1 METGVEPMR
10 QIFKTLNK
18 AYQDNEFESLLS
30 HQYGNYFLKLRS
42 LSRVEIL
49 RELAETINISI
60 ENIQGRQLFEHI
72 FCQNIPQP
80 AIDNFIRQI
89 YQRERSQRILNEDN
103 LYSQLYRLQV
113 FDWGGFYQNAVEQ
126 TIVNNYI
133 KKIQD
138 YSQLLNTIENDLNPR
153 LRGYI
158 LCSWYNHWTSI
169 LIEDMF
175 KDHPDV
181 LPAVGLVKKV
191 DFFWHDFPFDLK
203 VTYFPEGFMKEK
215 RQQHGLRPEL
225 TELKA
230 FARQNQINSN
240 RNATE
245 DEVFKELLTR
255 ISEHPSQEAQ
265 AFIHNFHQTRRN
277 IVTQAI
283 QNPNEL
289 IVWFYENQGTRR
301 FDSANRLF
309 VVLIDLNNLEESWKM
324 KRNRDIL
331 NNGINNFLNQ
341 NRDIDFNQFRISF
354 DWDGENYQSYAT
366 CLFLVRQ

>member
-1 METGVEPMR
+1 
-10 QIFKTLNK
+10 
-18 AYQDNEFESLLS
+18 
-30 HQYGNYFLKLRS
+30 
-42 LSRVEIL
+42 
-49 RELAETINISI
+49 
-60 ENIQGRQLFEHI
+60 
-72 FCQNIPQP
+72 
-80 AIDNFIRQI
+80 
-89 YQRERSQRILNEDN
+89 
-103 LYSQLYRLQV
+103 LQV

-138 YSQLLNTIENDLNPR
+138 YNQLLTSIENDLNPR

-181 LPAVGLVKKV
+181 LPAVGLIKKV

-203 VTYFPEGFMKEK
+203 VTYFPDGFMKGK
-215 RQQHGLRPEL
+215 RQQLGLRPEL
-225 TELKA
+225 TELKT
-230 FARQNQINSN
+230 FARQNQISFD
-240 RNATE
+240 RNTTD

-255 ISEHPSQEAQ
+255 ITEHPSQEAQ
-265 AFIHNFHQTRRN
+265 TFVQNFYQTRRN
-277 IVTQAI
+277 IINQTI

-301 FDSANRLF
+301 FDAANRFF
-309 VVLIDLNNLEESWKM
+309 VVLIDPNNLEESWKL

-331 NNGINNFLNQ
+331 SNGINNFLNQ
-341 NRDIDFNQFRISF
+341 NRNVDFNQYRINF
-354 DWDGENYQSYAT
+354 NWDGANYQSYAT
-366 CLFLVRQ
+366 CLFLIRQ

>member
-1 METGVEPMR
+1 MR
-10 QIFKTLNK
+10 QIFTTLSR
-18 AYQDNEFESLLS
+18 AYQDNVFKTILN

-42 LSRVEIL
+42 LSRAEIL
-49 RELAETINISI
+49 RALAETADINI
-60 ENIQGRQLFEHI
+60 ENVQGRQLFERL
-72 FCQNIPQP
+72 FCQDIPQ
-80 AIDNFIRQI
+80 ATIDSFIRQV
-89 YQRERSQRILNEDN
+89 YQQERAERTVNEEN
-103 LYSQLYRLQV
+103 LYTQLYRLQV

-138 YSQLLNTIENDLNPR
+138 YNQLLNSIENDLNPR

-175 KDHPDV
+175 KDHPDI

-203 VTYFPEGFMKEK
+203 VTYFPDGFMKEK
-215 RQQHGLRPEL
+215 RQQLGLRPEL
-225 TELKA
+225 TELKV
-230 FARQNQINSN
+230 FARQNQISFD
-240 RNATE
+240 RNTT
-245 DEVFKELLTR
+245 DNEVFKELLTR
-255 ISEHPSQEAQ
+255 IMEHPSQEAQ
-265 AFIHNFHQTRRN
+265 TFIQNFHQTRRN
-277 IVTQAI
+277 ISNQTI

-301 FDSANRLF
+301 FDAANRFF
-309 VVLIDLNNLEESWKM
+309 VVLIDPNNLEESWKL

-331 NNGINNFLNQ
+331 SNGINNFLNQ
-341 NRDIDFNQFRISF
+341 NRNVDFDQYRINF
-354 DWDGENYQSYAT
+354 NWDGANYQSYAT
-366 CLFLVRQ
+366 CFFLIKCK